1 MKSKG
6 DKRRNDYTKLKSKV
20 FFQMLLI
27 IFATAPTV
35 IFLRFVIQKNF
46 SIGDSIVQ
54 FLKNTFLVSDRE
66 ALIIYRYIF
75 LNNTSV
81 ITFIVILIFLVILL
95 KFSVSWFTKYF
106 DEVSAGM
113 DRLAEESDAEITLSP
128 ELDFME
134 NKLNQIK
141 NNLEKQKK
149 AALEA
154 EQRKN
159 DLVVYLAHDIKTPLT
174 SVIGYLSLLD
184 EAPDMPP
191 EQKAKYV
198 GITLEKA
205 YRLEQLINEFFE
217 ITRFNLQTIVL
228 NKEKIN
234 LLFMLQQMA
243 DEFYPMLTPQGKQV
257 SVNVPDGL
265 TLWGD
270 ADKLAR
276 VFNNILKNAIAYS
289 YENSVIDISAQE
301 QDENIIITF
310 TNKGNP
316 ILQEKLE
323 TIFEKFFRLDTSRS
337 TNTGGAGLGLAIA
350 KEIVNAHGGNIFVQ
364 SNTEKT
370 VFTVVLPQKLEKLG
384 LHQVFKTP
392 AEA

>member
-1 MKSKG
+1 
-6 DKRRNDYTKLKSKV
+6 
-20 FFQMLLI
+20 MLLI
-27 IFATAPTV
+27 IFAAVATV
-35 IFLRFVIQKNF
+35 IFLRVVIQKSF
-46 SIGDSIVQ
+46 SFGDSIVR
-54 FLKNTFLVSDRE
+54 FLMNTFYLRDRD
-66 ALIIYRYIF
+66 ALTIYRHAF
-75 LNNTSV
+75 LNNIAF
-81 ITFIVILIFLVILL
+81 ITLVVILIFLVILL
-95 KFSVSWFTKYF
+95 KFTISWFTKYF

-113 DRLAEESDAEITLSP
+113 DRLAEESGDEITLSP

-149 AALEA
+149 AVLDA

-191 EQKAKYV
+191 EQKEKYV

-234 LLFMLQQMA
+234 LLFMLQQMV
-243 DEFYPMLTPQGKQV
+243 DEFYPMLTPQDKQV

-276 VFNNILKNAIAYS
+276 VFYNILKNAIAYS
-289 YENSVIDISAQE
+289 YENSVIDISAQQ
-301 QDENIIITF
+301 QDKNIIITF
-310 TNKGNP
+310 TNQGNP
-316 ILQEKLE
+316 IPQEKLK
-323 TIFEKFFRLDTSRS
+323 TIFDKFFRLDTSRS

-370 VFTVVLPQKLEKLG
+370 VFTVVLPQKQENAPMKKVPDNTFSG
-384 LHQVFKTP
+384 GFQ
-392 AEA
+392 

>member
-1 MKSKG
+1 MKSKK

-20 FFQMLLI
+20 LSQMLLI
-27 IFATAPTV
+27 TV
-35 IFLRFVIQKNF
+35 AAAVTVYLLRNILRGQ
-46 SIGDSIVQ
+46 IGDRIVR
-54 FLKNTFLVSDRE
+54 FLVTNFYFRDSD
-66 ALIIYRYIF
+66 AQIIYQLVIRNNMYTIF
-75 LNNTSV
+75 
-81 ITFIVILIFLVILL
+81 FGVILIFLVI
-95 KFSVSWFTKYF
+95 FSVSWFTKYF
-106 DEVSAGM
+106 DEISAGM
-113 DRLAEESDAEITLSP
+113 DKLTEESDAEITLSP

-141 NNLEKQKK
+141 DNLEKQKK
-149 AALEA
+149 AVLDA

-243 DEFYPMLTPQGKQV
+243 DEFYPMLTPQKKQV

-265 TLWGD
+265 ILWGD

-289 YENSVIDISAQE
+289 YENSVIDISAQQ
-301 QDENIIITF
+301 QDKNIVITF
-310 TNKGNP
+310 TNQGNP
-316 ILQEKLE
+316 IPQGKLNS
-323 TIFEKFFRLDTSRS
+323 IFEKFYRLDTARS
-337 TNTGGAGLGLAIA
+337 TSTGGAGLGLAIA
-350 KEIVNAHGGNIFVQ
+350 QEIVTAHDGTISVD
-364 SNTEKT
+364 SNPENTT
-370 VFTVVLPQKLEKLG
+370 FTVQLPL
-384 LHQVFKTP
+384 
-392 AEA
+392 

>member
-1 MKSKG
+1 
-6 DKRRNDYTKLKSKV
+6 
-20 FFQMLLI
+20 MLLI
-27 IFATAPTV
+27 TV
-35 IFLRFVIQKNF
+35 AAAVTVYLLRYILRGE
-46 SIGDSIVQ
+46 IGDRIVQ
-54 FLKNTFLVSDRE
+54 FLTYSFSFNNSDARMIYQLVIR
-66 ALIIYRYIF
+66 
-75 LNNTSV
+75 NNLDMILFV
-81 ITFIVILIFLVILL
+81 VILIFLVILFR
-95 KFSVSWFTKYF
+95 FSISWFTKYF
-106 DEVSAGM
+106 DEISDEM
-113 DRLAEESDAEITLSP
+113 DKLAEESDDEIILLP

-134 NKLNQIK
+134 NKLNHIK

-149 AALEA
+149 AALDS

-217 ITRFNLQTIVL
+217 ITRFNLQTIIL

-234 LLFMLQQMA
+234 LLLMLQQMG
-243 DEFYPMLTPQGKQV
+243 DEFYPMLTPQEKQV

-289 YENSVIDISAQE
+289 YENSAIDISAKQE
-301 QDENIIITF
+301 DKNIVITF
-310 TNKGNP
+310 TNQGSP
-316 ILQEKLE
+316 IPQGKLDS
-323 TIFEKFFRLDTSRS
+323 IFEKFYRLDSARS
-337 TNTGGAGLGLAIA
+337 TGTGGAGLGLAIA
-350 KEIVNAHGGNIFVQ
+350 KEIVNAHGGDILVQ
-364 SNTEKT
+364 SNTEET
-370 VFTVVLPQKLEKLG
+370 AFTVVLPLSNK
-384 LHQVFKTP
+384 
-392 AEA
+392 

>member
-1 MKSKG
+1 MAIKLKSKR
-6 DKRRNDYTKLKSKV
+6 DKRRNDYTKLKRKV
-20 FFQMLLI
+20 FSQMLLI
-27 IFATAPTV
+27 TV
-35 IFLRFVIQKNF
+35 AAAVTVYLLRHILRGQ
-46 SIGDSIVQ
+46 IGDRIVR
-54 FLKNTFLVSDRE
+54 FLVNAFKFKDSE
-66 ALIIYRYIF
+66 AQTIYQLVIR
-75 LNNTSV
+75 NNMDMILFV
-81 ITFIVILIFLVILL
+81 VILIFLVILFR
-95 KFSVSWFTKYF
+95 FSVSWFTKYF

-113 DRLAEESDAEITLSP
+113 DKLAEESDEKITLSP

-141 NNLEKQKK
+141 NNLEKQEK
-149 AALEA
+149 AALNA

-228 NKEKIN
+228 NKVKIN

-243 DEFYPMLTPQGKQV
+243 DEFYPMLTPQEKQV

-289 YENSVIDISAQE
+289 YENSVIDISAKQ
-301 QDENIIITF
+301 QDKNIIITF
-310 TNKGNP
+310 TNQGNP
-316 ILQEKLE
+316 IPRQKLE

-337 TNTGGAGLGLAIA
+337 SNTGGAGLGLAIA

-370 VFTVVLPQKLEKLG
+370 VFTVVLPQKQEKDRLS
-384 LHQVFKTP
+384 
-392 AEA
+392 A

>member
-1 MKSKG
+1 
-6 DKRRNDYTKLKSKV
+6 
-20 FFQMLLI
+20 MLLI
-27 IFATAPTV
+27 IFATAATV
-35 IFLRFVIQKNF
+35 YFLRFFIQENF
-46 SIGDSIVQ
+46 SVGDSIVQ
-54 FLKNTFLVSDRE
+54 FLKNTFHMRDRDAVTISHLLFFNHIE
-66 ALIIYRYIF
+66 AITLI
-75 LNNTSV
+75 V
-81 ITFIVILIFLVILL
+81 VLICLVILL

-113 DRLAEESDAEITLSP
+113 DKLAEESDDEITLSL

-149 AALEA
+149 AALDA

-243 DEFYPMLTPQGKQV
+243 DEFYPMLTPQEKQV

-265 TLWGD
+265 ILWGD

-289 YENSVIDISAQE
+289 YENSVIGISAKQ
-301 QDENIIITF
+301 QDKNIVITF
-310 TNKGNP
+310 TNQGNP
-316 ILQEKLE
+316 IPQVKLE
-323 TIFEKFFRLDTSRS
+323 TIFEKFYRLDSTRS

-350 KEIVNAHGGNIFVQ
+350 QEIVTAHDGTISVE
-364 SNTEKT
+364 SNPDNTT
-370 VFTVVLPQKLEKLG
+370 FTVKLPL
-384 LHQVFKTP
+384 
-392 AEA
+392 

>member
-1 MKSKG
+1 MKSKS
-6 DKRRNDYTKLKSKV
+6 DIRKNDYSRLKRKV
-20 FFQMLLI
+20 FGQMLLI
-27 IFATAPTV
+27 TIVAVVSVFL
-35 IFLRFVIQKNF
+35 LRFLLWGE
-46 SIGDSIVQ
+46 IGNLIVKMLISTFRFRDWEAHTVYQ
-54 FLKNTFLVSDRE
+54 LMIRNNLDMILFL
-66 ALIIYRYIF
+66 
-75 LNNTSV
+75 
-81 ITFIVILIFLVILL
+81 VILIFLVILFR
-95 KFSVSWFTKYF
+95 FSVSWFTKYF
-106 DEVSAGM
+106 DEISSGM
-113 DRLAEESDAEITLSP
+113 DKLTEGSAADITLAP

-134 NKLNQIK
+134 KKLNQIK
-141 NNLEKQKK
+141 DNLEKQQK

-184 EAPDMPP
+184 EAPDMPS

-228 NKEKIN
+228 SKEEIK
-234 LLFMLQQMA
+234 LLFMLEQMA
-243 DEFYPMLTPQGKQV
+243 DEFYPMLAPQGKQV
-257 SVNVPDGL
+257 TVKVPDAL

-289 YENSVIDISAQE
+289 YEDSVIDISARE
-301 QDENIIITF
+301 QDEDIVITF
-310 TNKGNP
+310 TNQGNP
-316 ILQEKLE
+316 IPPEKLQ

-337 TNTGGAGLGLAIA
+337 TITGGAGLGLAIA
-350 KEIVNAHGGNIFVQ
+350 QEIVNAHGGNIFVQ
-364 SNTEKT
+364 SNSEKT
-370 VFTVVLPQKLEKLG
+370 VFTVVLPQK
-384 LHQVFKTP
+384 
-392 AEA
+392 

>member
-1 MKSKG
+1 LAI
-6 DKRRNDYTKLKSKV
+6 KLKSKRKNDYSKLRRKI

-27 IFATAPTV
+27 VFTAAAIV
-35 IFLRFVIQKNF
+35 ILLRFTIQERF
-46 SIGDSIVQ
+46 SFGDTIVR
-54 FLKNTFLVSDRE
+54 FLMNTFHMSNRD
-66 ALIIYRYIF
+66 ALTITHILF
-75 LNNTSV
+75 LNNIEV
-81 ITFIVILIFLVILL
+81 ITLIVILVFLAILL
-95 KFSVSWFTKYF
+95 KFSISWFTKYF

-113 DRLAEESDAEITLSP
+113 DKLAEESDDEIILSP

-149 AALEA
+149 AALDA
-154 EQRKN
+154 ERRKN

-184 EAPDMPP
+184 EAPDMPY

-243 DEFYPMLTPQGKQV
+243 DEFYPMLTPQERQV
-257 SVNVPDGL
+257 SVNVPEGL

-276 VFNNILKNAIAYS
+276 VFNNILKNAMAYS
-289 YENSVIDISAQE
+289 YENSVIDISAKQ
-301 QDENIIITF
+301 QGKNIVITF
-310 TNKGNP
+310 TNQGNP
-316 ILQEKLE
+316 IPPSKLE
-323 TIFEKFFRLDTSRS
+323 TIFEKFYRLDSARS

-350 KEIVNAHGGNIFVQ
+350 QEIVTAHDGTISVE
-364 SNTEKT
+364 SNSENTT
-370 VFTVVLPQKLEKLG
+370 FTVKFPL
-384 LHQVFKTP
+384 
-392 AEA
+392 

>member
-1 MKSKG
+1 MAIKLKSKRG
-6 DKRRNDYTKLKSKV
+6 KRRNDYTKLKSKV
-20 FFQMLLI
+20 FFRMLLI
-27 IFATAPTV
+27 TV
-35 IFLRFVIQKNF
+35 AAAVTVYLLRYILHGQ
-46 SIGDSIVQ
+46 IGNRIVR
-54 FLKNTFLVSDRE
+54 FLVKAFHFNNSDAQTIYQLVIRNNMD
-66 ALIIYRYIF
+66 IILF
-75 LNNTSV
+75 V
-81 ITFIVILIFLVILL
+81 VILIFFVILL
-95 KFSVSWFTKYF
+95 RFSLSWFTKYF

-113 DRLAEESDAEITLSP
+113 DKLAEESDAEITLSP

-134 NKLNQIK
+134 NQLNQVK

-149 AALEA
+149 AALDA

-184 EAPDMPP
+184 EAPDMPS

-228 NKEKIN
+228 NKKKIN
-234 LLFMLQQMA
+234 LQFMLQQMA
-243 DEFYPMLTPQGKQV
+243 DEFYPMLTPQEKQV

-289 YENSVIDISAQE
+289 YENNVIDISAVQ
-301 QDENIIITF
+301 QDKNIVITF
-310 TNKGNP
+310 TNQGNP
-316 ILQEKLE
+316 IPQAKLE
-323 TIFEKFFRLDTSRS
+323 TIFEKFYRLDSARS

-350 KEIVNAHGGNIFVQ
+350 QEIVTAHDGTISVE
-364 SNTEKT
+364 SNTENT
-370 VFTVVLPQKLEKLG
+370 IFTVKLPL
-384 LHQVFKTP
+384 
-392 AEA
+392 

>member
-1 MKSKG
+1 MKSKR
-6 DKRRNDYTKLKSKV
+6 DKRRNDYTKLKRKV
-20 FFQMLLI
+20 FFRMLLFI
-27 IFATAPTV
+27 VAAAVTV
-35 IFLRFVIQKNF
+35 YLLRNILRGE
-46 SIGDSIVQ
+46 IGDRIVR
-54 FLKNTFLVSDRE
+54 FLVNAFHFRNSD
-66 ALIIYRYIF
+66 AQTIYQLVIR
-75 LNNTSV
+75 NNMYM
-81 ITFIVILIFLVILL
+81 ILFGIILIFLVI
-95 KFSVSWFTKYF
+95 FSVSWFTKYF
-106 DEVSAGM
+106 DEISAGM

-149 AALEA
+149 AALNA

-243 DEFYPMLTPQGKQV
+243 DEFYPMLTPLEKQV

-289 YENSVIDISAQE
+289 YENSVIDISGRQ
-301 QDENIIITF
+301 QDKNIVITF
-310 TNKGNP
+310 ANQGNP
-316 ILQEKLE
+316 IPQGKLDS
-323 TIFEKFFRLDTSRS
+323 IFEKFYRLDTARS
-337 TNTGGAGLGLAIA
+337 TSTGGAGLGLAIA
-350 KEIVNAHGGNIFVQ
+350 QEIVNAHEGNISVQ
-364 SNTEKT
+364 SDSEKT
-370 VFTVVLPQKLEKLG
+370 VFTVMFPQ
-384 LHQVFKTP
+384 T
-392 AEA
+392 

>member
-1 MKSKG
+1 
-6 DKRRNDYTKLKSKV
+6 
-20 FFQMLLI
+20 MLLI
-27 IFATAPTV
+27 VFAASAPV
-35 IFLRFVIQKNF
+35 ILLRFVIQKNF
-46 SIGDSIVQ
+46 SAGDSIVR
-54 FLKNTFLVSDRE
+54 FLMNTFYFSDRQ
-66 ALIIYRYIF
+66 ALMIYRFAF
-75 LNNTSV
+75 LNNIEF
-81 ITFIVILIFLVILL
+81 ITLIVILIFLAILL
-95 KFSVSWFTKYF
+95 KFPVSRFTKYF

-113 DRLAEESDAEITLSP
+113 DMLADESDDEITLSP

-149 AALEA
+149 AALDA

-159 DLVVYLAHDIKTPLT
+159 DLV
-174 SVIGYLSLLD
+174 VIGYLSLLD

-191 EQKAKYV
+191 EHKAKYV
-198 GITLEKA
+198 GITLDKA

-228 NKEKIN
+228 NKEEIN
-234 LLFMLQQMA
+234 LLLMLQQMA

-257 SVNVPDGL
+257 SVNVPDRL

-289 YENSVIDISAQE
+289 YENSVIDISARQ
-301 QDENIIITF
+301 QDTNIIITF
-310 TNKGNP
+310 TNQGNP
-316 ILQEKLE
+316 IPRERHE

-337 TNTGGAGLGLAIA
+337 TSTGGVGLGLAIA
-350 KEIVNAHGGNIFVQ
+350 KEIANAHGGNIFAQ

-370 VFTVVLPQKLEKLG
+370 VFTVELPQ
-384 LHQVFKTP
+384 
-392 AEA
+392 

>member
-6 DKRRNDYTKLKSKV
+6 EKRRNDYTKLKRKV

-27 IFATAPTV
+27 TVTAAVTV
-35 IFLRFVIQKNF
+35 YLLRNILRGQ
-46 SIGDSIVQ
+46 IGDRIVQ
-54 FLKNTFLVSDRE
+54 LLVNVFHFDYLSAETIYQLVFRNNME
-66 ALIIYRYIF
+66 AILIIVTI
-75 LNNTSV
+75 
-81 ITFIVILIFLVILL
+81 IFLVILFR
-95 KFSVSWFTKYF
+95 FSFSWFTKYF
-106 DEVSAGM
+106 DEISTGM
-113 DRLAEESDAEITLSP
+113 DKLTEESDNEITLSP

-134 NKLNQIK
+134 YKLNQIK
-141 NNLEKQKK
+141 SNLEKQKK
-149 AALEA
+149 AALDA

-174 SVIGYLSLLD
+174 SIIGYLSLLT

-234 LLFMLQQMA
+234 LLLMLQQMA
-243 DEFYPMLTPQGKQV
+243 DEFYPILAPQGKQV
-257 SVNVPDGL
+257 SVNVPDGF

-289 YENSVIDISAQE
+289 YEDSTIEISAKQ
-301 QDENIIITF
+301 QDKYIVITF
-310 TNKGNP
+310 TNRGNP
-316 ILQEKLE
+316 IPPAKLE
-323 TIFEKFFRLDTSRS
+323 TIFEKFYRLDSARS

-350 KEIVNAHGGNIFVQ
+350 KEIVNAHDGTISVE

-370 VFTVVLPQKLEKLG
+370 TFTVKLPC
-384 LHQVFKTP
+384 
-392 AEA
+392 

>member
-1 MKSKG
+1 MAIKLKSKRN
-6 DKRRNDYTKLKSKV
+6 KRRNDYSKLKRKV

-27 IFATAPTV
+27 TV
-35 IFLRFVIQKNF
+35 AAAVTVYLLRHILRGQ
-46 SIGDSIVQ
+46 IGDRIVRYLVNA
-54 FLKNTFLVSDRE
+54 FHFKNSDAQEIYQLVIR
-66 ALIIYRYIF
+66 
-75 LNNTSV
+75 NNMEMILFV
-81 ITFIVILIFLVILL
+81 VILIFLLVILFR
-95 KFSVSWFTKYF
+95 FSVSWSTKYF
-106 DEVSAGM
+106 DEVSDGM
-113 DRLAEESDAEITLSP
+113 DRLAEESDDEITLSP

-134 NKLNQIK
+134 NKLNQLK

-149 AALEA
+149 AALDA

-205 YRLEQLINEFFE
+205 YRLEQLIDEFFE

-234 LLFMLQQMA
+234 LPFMLQQMA
-243 DEFYPMLTPQGKQV
+243 DEFYPMLTPQEKQV

-289 YENSVIDISAQE
+289 YENSIIDISAKQ
-301 QDENIIITF
+301 QDKNIVITF
-310 TNKGNP
+310 TNQGNP
-316 ILQEKLE
+316 IPREKLE

-370 VFTVVLPQKLEKLG
+370 VFTVVLPQKQEKNKLS
-384 LHQVFKTP
+384 
-392 AEA
+392 A

>member
-1 MKSKG
+1 MKSE
-6 DKRRNDYTKLKSKV
+6 RENDYSRLKRKLYIR
-20 FFQMLLI
+20 MLLI
-27 IFATAPTV
+27 VV
-35 IFLRFVIQKNF
+35 ISVAAVIILRFIIQQRF
-46 SIGDSIVQ
+46 SIGDTIVQ
-54 FLKNTFLVSDRE
+54 FLVDKFYIPDTTALAITRFLIYNNMEVFT
-66 ALIIYRYIF
+66 LIMIF
-75 LNNTSV
+75 L
-81 ITFIVILIFLVILL
+81 FMVILL
-95 KFSVSWFTKYF
+95 KYAISWFTKYF
-106 DEVSAGM
+106 DEVIAGL
-113 DRLAEESDAEITLSP
+113 DKLVEESDNEIQLSP

-134 NKLNQIK
+134 KKLNHIK
-141 NNLEKQKK
+141 SNLEKRKK
-149 AALEA
+149 AALDA

-159 DLVVYLAHDIKTPLT
+159 DLVVYLAHDLKTPLT

-191 EQKAKYV
+191 EQRAKYV

-243 DEFYPMLTPQGKQV
+243 DEFYPILTPQGKQV
-257 SVNVPDGL
+257 SVNVPEGM

-289 YENSVIDISAQE
+289 YENSVIDISAE
-301 QDENIIITF
+301 QQDKYTVITF

-316 ILQEKLE
+316 IPQSKLD
-323 TIFEKFFRLDTSRS
+323 TIFEKFYRLDSARS

-350 KEIVNAHGGNIFVQ
+350 KEIVNAHDGMISVE
-364 SNTEKT
+364 SNTENT
-370 VFTVVLPQKLEKLG
+370 TFTVKLPAI
-384 LHQVFKTP
+384 T
-392 AEA
+392 

>member
-1 MKSKG
+1 M
-6 DKRRNDYTKLKSKV
+6 
-20 FFQMLLI
+20 FLI
-27 IFATAPTV
+27 VFATAATI
-35 IFLRFVIQKNF
+35 IFLRSVIQINF
-46 SIGDSIVQ
+46 SVGDSIVQ
-54 FLKNTFLVSDRE
+54 FLKNTLFVRE
-66 ALIIYRYIF
+66 DVALLIYRVVFYR
-75 LNNTSV
+75 NV
-81 ITFIVILIFLVILL
+81 DGITIIAILIFLVILL
-95 KFSVSWFTKYF
+95 KFSISWFTKYF

-113 DRLAEESDAEITLSP
+113 DKLAEESDNEITLSP

-149 AALEA
+149 AVLDA

-205 YRLEQLINEFFE
+205 YRLEQLIDEFFE

-228 NKEKIN
+228 NKEKMN

-243 DEFYPMLTPQGKQV
+243 DEFYPMLTPQKKQV

-270 ADKLAR
+270 TDKLAR

-289 YENSVIDISAQE
+289 YENSVIDISAE
-301 QDENIIITF
+301 QQDKNIIITF
-310 TNKGNP
+310 TNQGNP
-316 ILQEKLE
+316 IPQEKLA
-323 TIFEKFFRLDTSRS
+323 TIFEKFYRLDTSRS
-337 TNTGGAGLGLAIA
+337 TKTGGAGLGLAIA
-350 KEIVNAHGGNIFVQ
+350 KEIANAHGGDIFVQ

-370 VFTVVLPQKLEKLG
+370 VFTVVLPTKPENAPMKKVPDALAVYNSIVK
-384 LHQVFKTP
+384 
-392 AEA
+392 

>member
-1 MKSKG
+1 MAI
-6 DKRRNDYTKLKSKV
+6 KLKSEKSKRKNDYSKLKRKL
-20 FFQMLLI
+20 FLQMLLLVS
-27 IFATAPTV
+27 ATAATV
-35 IFLRFVIQKNF
+35 ILMRSVIQKNF
-46 SIGDSIVQ
+46 SVGDSIVE
-54 FLKNTFLVSDRE
+54 FLKNTFYLRDSD
-66 ALIIYRYIF
+66 AVIIYRYIF
-75 LNNTSV
+75 LHNIEV

-95 KFSVSWFTKYF
+95 GFSISWFTKYF
-106 DEVSAGM
+106 DEISDGM
-113 DRLAEESDAEITLSP
+113 DKLVGESTAEIALSA
-128 ELDFME
+128 ELGFME

-141 NNLEKQKK
+141 SNLEKQKK

-234 LLFMLQQMA
+234 LLFMLQQLA
-243 DEFYPMLTPQGKQV
+243 DEFYPMLTPAQGKQV
-257 SVNVPDGL
+257 SVNVPEGL

-276 VFNNILKNAIAYS
+276 VFNNILKNALAYS
-289 YENSVIDISAQE
+289 YENSVIDISAQK
-301 QDENIIITF
+301 QDKNTVITF
-310 TNKGNP
+310 TNQGNP
-316 ILQEKLE
+316 IPQEKLE

-337 TNTGGAGLGLAIA
+337 TNTGGSGLGLAIA
-350 KEIVNAHGGNIFVQ
+350 KEIANAHGGNIFVQ
-364 SNTEKT
+364 SNSEKT
-370 VFTVVLPQKLEKLG
+370 VFTVVLPQKQEKATDR
-384 LHQVFKTP
+384 HC
-392 AEA
+392 